1 MNSTAAQIDQA
12 TDILRA
18 TNDLLEARA
27 KHRDAQA
34 HGNVY
39 KVIDAY
45 VKVVEAERYLAQMYP
60 PADADDYVAADMT
73 VEPLPDCGE
82 TFNEPRKSYAMHADD
97 PRKGQAAEINRANR
111 GNV

>member
-1 MNSTAAQIDQA
+1 MNPTAAQIDQA
-12 TDILRA
+12 ADILRA

-34 HGNVY
+34 HGNVH

-60 PADADDYVAADMT
+60 APEFVAPDMT
-73 VEPLPDCGE
+73 VEPLKDCGE
-82 TFNEPRKSYAMHADD
+82 KFNETRRSYAMHPDD
-97 PRKGQAAEINRANR
+97 PRRGQAADINRANR

>member
-1 MNSTAAQIDQA
+1 MNTIAMQIDQA
-12 TDILRA
+12 ADILRA

-34 HGNVY
+34 HGNVH

-60 PADADDYVAADMT
+60 PADATDYVAPDMT
-73 VEPLPDCGE
+73 VEPLNDCGE
-82 TFNEPRKSYAMHADD
+82 TKAEHADHYRRHEIMTADERADD
-97 PRKGQAAEINRANR
+97 PRRGQSK
-111 GNV
+111 

>member
-1 MNSTAAQIDQA
+1 MNSIAAQIDQA
-12 TDILRA
+12 ADILRA

-34 HGNVY
+34 HGNVH

-60 PADADDYVAADMT
+60 APEFVAPDMT

-82 TFNEPRKSYAMHADD
+82 TFNEPRKSYAMHPDD
-97 PRKGQAAEINRANR
+97 PRRGQAADINRANR

>member
-1 MNSTAAQIDQA
+1 MNPIAAQIDQA
-12 TDILRA
+12 ADILRA

-34 HGNVY
+34 HGNVH

-60 PADADDYVAADMT
+60 PTDAPEFVAPDMT
-73 VEPLPDCGE
+73 VEPLPDCSE
-82 TFNEPRKSYAMHADD
+82 TFHETRRSYAMHPDD
-97 PRKGQAAEINRANR
+97 PRRGQAADINRANR